1 MSPAI
6 VGEFFTTSAMWE
18 ALCPLSI
25 KWDLRPHLPICF
37 AAPRSQVPGP
47 APSASE
53 VFCTRWE
60 VDGIG
65 LTAAAIIEKW
75 EGMTPFRSATLVTL
89 LAPHSSPWG
98 GCILSSQFMDE
109 KASEGTSHGQGHK
122 AVSSRASWVQRAPKA
137 HAPPTSTWLQE
148 TGYTLAEGL
157 KHPSSAVSGP
167 VSSCFRVSHISVTP
181 RSKWIACTLQDSS
194 W

>member
-1 MSPAI
+1 MSPAM
-6 VGEFFTTSAMWE
+6 VGGFFTTSAMWE

-65 LTAAAIIEKW
+65 LTAAAVIEKW
-75 EGMTPFRSATLVTL
+75 EGMTPSQSATLVTL

-109 KASEGTSHGQGHK
+109 EAAVLRVRLMVKVTKQSAAELAGSKGHTRLMPLPLPHGSKKLDIH
-122 AVSSRASWVQRAPKA
+122 
-137 HAPPTSTWLQE
+137 L
-148 TGYTLAEGL
+148 L
-157 KHPSSAVSGP
+157 K
-167 VSSCFRVSHISVTP
+167 
-181 RSKWIACTLQDSS
+181 D
-194 W
+194 